1 MALNTQIYKYTTT
14 QIFNYAYKA
23 KDEKINP
30 LRAKSRDFE
39 LAVLLKAARE
49 EVLVRTL
56 IIILVINY
64 IIIMV
69 LVMVIAN
76 IIITMIIIIIMVIAN
91 IIISM
96 TRRPGGQPRS
106 GTSPP
111 RLLTFT
117 GLIGA
122 LNS

>member
-1 MALNTQIYKYTTT
+1 MHYGR
-14 QIFNYAYKA
+14 
-23 KDEKINP
+23 EKPQMQQGQGEKTLTKNAI
-30 LRAKSRDFE
+30 RAKCRGFE

-76 IIITMIIIIIMVIAN
+76 IIITMLIIIIMVIAN

-111 RLLTFT
+111 GLLTLT